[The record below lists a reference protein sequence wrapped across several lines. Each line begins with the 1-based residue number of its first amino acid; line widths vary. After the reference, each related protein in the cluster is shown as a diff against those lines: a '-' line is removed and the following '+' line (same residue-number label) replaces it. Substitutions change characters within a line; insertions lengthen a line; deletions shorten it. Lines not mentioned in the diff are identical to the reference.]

1 MATSTP
7 SMATEERAH
16 ASDLEAPTRLVGHQS
31 ELRRVLDI
39 DLEDPVER
47 RLGDYELLE
56 RIGAGGMG
64 AVYRARQ
71 LSLQREVAL
80 KLLAIDVAQGEVLHR
95 RFQGEARH
103 AGGLQHP
110 NIVPVFEIGSRG
122 ALFYFSMGLVRGPN
136 LQAFRQSTPEVLDPQ
151 IARLMRDVAEAVH
164 YAHAMGLLHLDLK
177 PGNVLLDGRGNPQ
190 VADFGLARRFGEA
203 AGDSSDTGFESA
215 GTPGYM
221 APEQARADAE
231 LGPATDVWGLGA
243 ILYYLL
249 CGSAPIEVDAQ
260 GRALDWRMRPM
271 PTGVE
276 RSVDLIAICR
286 SCLQID
292 PAQRYRSARALADDL
307 QRFLDGREVSV
318 RRQGS
323 LERLRAFTR
332 REPRTAMLSAALLLA
347 LLIGTAGMAELW
359 RQSEHS
365 RVLAE
370 STLWA
375 ARREAALQSA
385 LRGDALAGLPA
396 LVANIGEAETAGRVD
411 EALSDRRRVA
421 LLLARSPRLL
431 GLAPMPE
438 QGRATGLI
446 GDLVL
451 ASQRDGV
458 LRALSLVDGGERWQ
472 VRPAFPPTPWGP
484 SYVGRIEAAAD
495 GQHALLYA
503 SGSSGVV
510 RPDTRHMQRI
520 ELTHGAASALPESY
534 GEGASASFASDGSR
548 ALLRSAEDSY
558 RLWQPDP
565 WQALG
570 PEFEL
575 PGIEACLPVPRSS
588 VLACASPGYAD
599 VELWD
604 GASGRALGLELW
616 PHGAELSSW
625 AASGDG
631 RWLALGGADGELR
644 VLDLHTLQ
652 TRRFDEAGEG
662 AVVDFAFDGKVLAVA
677 HSAGG
682 VRLLGLDQGRWL
694 GPRLRAGGDS
704 TTAVRLNL
712 AGGWLAASEG
722 RVALWRLSD
731 AGGDGLN
738 ADSLGLLR
746 HRGALIGLQAL
757 ALDGARNRLA
767 SFGSEG
773 DLKLWQLP
781 SAPPQVELA
790 VLPGQASSQL
800 AKTELPD
807 DPDGAYLLEYDGAGG
822 EVAAVADGL
831 RLRPHGATRPIR
843 IELPNSAQYLLPAGS
858 AARVLVGWIQPRAD
872 ASVEF
877 KWRLLDSASGHW
889 IGPAFGSQGVPEGM
903 RLDAQGR
910 RLALWRGRE
919 LQLFDAQTGARG
931 SVLSI
936 DSEFRRI
943 GDAEFGA
950 QENRLWVSAV
960 GDSLLQP
967 GRIEAWSL
975 GAGGARLERSLT
987 TASAPMRV
995 QEVHRDVLLSH
1006 GPRPELLRIDG
1017 QAQALEGFGSETADA
1032 AAVATAAQIAVIG
1045 GRGALRLY
1053 DLRDGH
1059 ALGPAMGL
1067 PWPPEDAL
1075 ASLAITPDGA
1085 WLQARSHFGRRL
1097 NLDLRADARPV
1108 AELMLEADAL
1118 APSALPGVRA
1128 LPRWESA
1135 APPVAEQAS
1144 AAAFASDPQSP
1155 EAALNLASIGNVDPG
1170 RRFQGS
1176 LLGLGIT
1183 DSASWPRGR
1192 LRLLEQEFLLGPAL
1206 QLAPAGQA
1214 LGAERFPETSS
1225 ALALPDRAIG
1235 GVDLLITNQIA
1246 SVSSGLYLHWLDAE
1260 GAEVARSP
1268 LALPAAF
1275 ETRPAAA
1282 GADGVPAA
1290 ELALVLRSAESRVRG
1305 GGNPQLRVYRLRVP
1319 RPAAAAEAVAVQ
1331 LHAPS
1336 ATPLLLAVS
1345 TW

>member
-1 MATSTP
+1 MA
-7 SMATEERAH
+7 AEEHAH
-16 ASDLEAPTRLVGHQS
+16 ADQLEAPTRLVGHQS
-31 ELRRVLDI
+31 ELRRVLEI

-47 RLGDYELLE
+47 RFGDYELLE
-56 RIGAGGMG
+56 CIGAGGMG

-95 RFQGEARH
+95 RFQGEARL

-136 LQAFRQSTPEVLDPQ
+136 LQAFRRSTPELPESQ
-151 IARLMRDVAEAVH
+151 IARLMRDIAEAVH

-203 AGDSSDTGFESA
+203 AGDSAASEFESA

-221 APEQARADAE
+221 APEQARVDAE

-243 ILYYLL
+243 ILYHLM
-249 CGSAPIEVDAQ
+249 CGNAPIEVDAQ
-260 GRALDWRMRPM
+260 GRARDWRVRPM
-271 PTGVE
+271 PTGVG
-276 RSVDLIAICR
+276 RSADLVAICR
-286 SCLQID
+286 SCLHID
-292 PAQRYRSARALADDL
+292 PAQRYRSARSLADDL

-323 LERLRAFTR
+323 FERLRAFTR
-332 REPRTAMLSAALLLA
+332 REPRTAVLSAALLLA
-347 LLIGTAGMAELW
+347 LLVGTAGMAELW

-385 LRGDALAGLPA
+385 MRGDALAGLPA
-396 LVANIGEAETAGRVD
+396 LVANIGEAEAAGRAD
-411 EALSDRRRVA
+411 ETLSDRRRVA

-438 QGRATGLI
+438 QGRAAGLI

-458 LRALSLVDGGERWQ
+458 LRGLSVSDGSERWQ
-472 VRPAFPPTPWGP
+472 VSPAFPPTPWGP

-495 GQHALLYA
+495 GHHALLYA

-520 ELTHGAASALPESY
+520 ELTHGAPVPLPETY
-534 GEGASASFASDGSR
+534 GEGASASYSSDGSR
-548 ALLRSAEDSY
+548 ALLRSTDGTY
-558 RLWQPDP
+558 RLWRPDP

-570 PEFEL
+570 PDFVL

-599 VELWD
+599 VGVWD
-604 GASGRALGLELW
+604 AANGSALELDLW
-616 PHGAELSSW
+616 PQGAELSSW

-652 TRRFDEAGEG
+652 PRRYDEAGEG
-662 AVVDFAFDGKVLAVA
+662 AVVDFAFDGEVLAVA
-677 HSAGG
+677 HSVGG
-682 VRLLGLDQGRWL
+682 VRLLGLAQGRWL

-704 TTAVRLNL
+704 TTAVRLDL
-712 AGGWLAASEG
+712 AGGWLAAGEG

-731 AGGDGLN
+731 ASGDRLN

-757 ALDGARNRLA
+757 ALDGASNRLA

-781 SAPPQVELA
+781 TAPPQVELS
-790 VLPGQASSQL
+790 VLPGQPAPQL
-800 AKTELPD
+800 AKTELPR
-807 DPDGAYLLEYDGAGG
+807 DPDGAYLLEHDGAGG

-831 RLRPHGATRPIR
+831 RLRPNGATHPIR
-843 IELPNSAQYLLPAGS
+843 IDLPNSVQYLLPAGS
-858 AARVLVGWIQPRAD
+858 TARVLVGWIQPRPD

-877 KWRLLDSASGHW
+877 NWRLLDSAGGRW
-889 IGPAFGSQGVPEGM
+889 VGPAFASQGVPEGM
-903 RLDAQGR
+903 RLDPVGR

-919 LQLFDAQTGARG
+919 LQLFDAQTGDLG
-931 SVLSI
+931 PMLSI
-936 DSEFRRI
+936 DPELRRI
-943 GDAEFGA
+943 GDAEFGVQA
-950 QENRLWVSAV
+950 DRLWVSAV
-960 GDSLLQP
+960 GDSLLLP

-975 GAGGARLERSLT
+975 SADGARRERSLA
-987 TASAPMRV
+987 TASAAIRV
-995 QEVHRDVLLSH
+995 LEARRGVLLSH
-1006 GPRPELLRIDG
+1006 GPRPELLRIDA
-1017 QAQALEGFGSETADA
+1017 QAQALEGFGSETSEA
-1032 AAVATAAQIAVIG
+1032 AAVATSAQIAVIG
-1045 GRGALRLY
+1045 GRHALRLF
-1053 DLRDGH
+1053 DLRDGR
-1059 ALGPAMGL
+1059 ALGPALSL
-1067 PWPPEDAL
+1067 PWPSEDAL
-1075 ASLAITPDGA
+1075 ASLAITPDGS

-1097 NLDLRADARPV
+1097 NLDLRADTRAV
-1108 AELMLEADAL
+1108 AELTLEADAL
-1118 APSALPGVRA
+1118 APSALSGVRA

-1135 APPVAEQAS
+1135 APPMVEQTPDSAS
-1144 AAAFASDPQSP
+1144 PTEP
-1155 EAALNLASIGNVDPG
+1155 TPPRAALELASIANVDPG

-1192 LRLLEQEFLLGPAL
+1192 LRLLDQEFVLGPAL

-1214 LGAERFPETSS
+1214 LGAERFPETSPS
-1225 ALALPDRAIG
+1225 LALPDRAIG
-1235 GVDLLITNQIA
+1235 GIDLLITNQIA
-1246 SVSSGLYLHWLDAE
+1246 TVSSGLYLHWLDAKGE
-1260 GAEVARSP
+1260 RLARSP

-1275 ETRPAAA
+1275 EASPAANGDT
-1282 GADGVPAA
+1282 GAPAA
-1290 ELALVLRSAESRVRG
+1290 EVALILRSAESRMRG

-1319 RPAAAAEAVAVQ
+1319 RPAVAAEAVAVQ
-1331 LHAPS
+1331 LQAPA

-1345 TW
+1345 AW